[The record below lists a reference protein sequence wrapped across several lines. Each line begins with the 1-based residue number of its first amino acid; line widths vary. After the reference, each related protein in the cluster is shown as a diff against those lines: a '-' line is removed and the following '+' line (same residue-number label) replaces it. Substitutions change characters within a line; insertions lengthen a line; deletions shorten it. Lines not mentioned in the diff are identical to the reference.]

1 MKDQKMLAG
10 SGEIA
15 EDNGTLGLTVY
26 GNVGADMQTV
36 LSYTAMGQ
44 VQSSV
49 AWLTGGFTGTEGP
62 QGPEPAGIEI
72 AQLWDDNGA
81 LGLNIYGDVGGTLQP
96 VFTSG
101 DMGQGS
107 GALAWLTG
115 NFTGTGNDFTEIAQL
130 WNNDGALGL
139 IIYGSPGGNPQAV
152 FAQPDMGQGS
162 GAVAF
167 LAGNFTGSATTE
179 IAQLWDNNGVL
190 GLIVYS
196 VANGILA
203 TPVAQ
208 PDMGQGS
215 SALAFLAGTFT
226 GSATTEIAQLW
237 NNNGALGL
245 IVYGMSGGT
254 LQTLVTYPDMGQGS
268 SALAF
273 LVGDF
278 TGSGA
283 TEIAQLWDNNGIL
296 GLIVYSV
303 ANGILATPVAQPDM
317 GQGSGALAFLTGYFT
332 GAGTTTQIAQPWDNN
347 GTLEMIVYGNVGDGN
362 LGTVYA
368 APMNQPSSA
377 LAFLTGNFIGSG
389 YTQIAQ
395 ARNNNEALQL
405 LVYADIGNGG
415 LSTVFSNDIS
425 QVPFALAWVT
435 GDFTGTGNTQI
446 LQPSLAVFG

>member
-36 LSYTAMGQ
+36 LSYTSTGQ

-72 AQLWDDNGA
+72 AQLWVDNGA

-130 WNNDGALGL
+130 WDDNGALGL

-162 GAVAF
+162 
-167 LAGNFTGSATTE
+167 
-179 IAQLWDNNGVL
+179 
-190 GLIVYS
+190 
-196 VANGILA
+196 
-203 TPVAQ
+203 
-208 PDMGQGS
+208 
-215 SALAFLAGTFT
+215 SALAFLAGNFT

-283 TEIAQLWDNNGIL
+283 TEIAQLWDNNGVL

-317 GQGSGALAFLTGYFT
+317 GQGSSALAFLTGYFT
-332 GAGTTTQIAQPWDNN
+332 GTGTTTQIAQPWDNN

-435 GDFTGTGNTQI
+435 GDFTGTSNTQI
-446 LQPSLAVFG
+446 LQASLAVLG

>member
-1 MKDQKMLAG
+1 MRDQEILAG
-10 SGEIA
+10 LGEIA
-15 EDNGTLGLTVY
+15 EDSGTIGLTVY
-26 GNVGADMQTV
+26 GNVGENMQPV
-36 LSYTAMGQ
+36 LGYTETGQ
-44 VQSSV
+44 VQGAL

-72 AQLWDDNGA
+72 AQLWDSDGA

-115 NFTGTGNDFTEIAQL
+115 NFTGTGND
-130 WNNDGALGL
+130 
-139 IIYGSPGGNPQAV
+139 S
-152 FAQPDMGQGS
+152 
-162 GAVAF
+162 
-167 LAGNFTGSATTE
+167 TE
-179 IAQLWDNNGVL
+179 IAQLWDNDGVL
-190 GLIVYS
+190 GLIVY
-196 VANGILA
+196 G
-203 TPVAQ
+203 
-208 PDMGQGS
+208 
-215 SALAFLAGTFT
+215 
-226 GSATTEIAQLW
+226 
-237 NNNGALGL
+237 LG
-245 IVYGMSGGT
+245 GGT
-254 LQTLVTYPDMGQGS
+254 LQTLVTYPDLGQRS

-296 GLIVYSV
+296 GLFVYGV
-303 ANGILATPVAQPDM
+303 GNGVLATPVANPDM
-317 GQGSGALAFLTGYFT
+317 GQGSGALTFLAGYFT
-332 GAGTTTQIAQPWDNN
+332 GSGTTTQIAQPWDNN
-347 GTLEMIVYGNVGDGN
+347 GTLEMIVYGNAGSGN

-368 APMNQPSSA
+368 APMNQGSSA

-395 ARNNNEALQL
+395 ARNNNGALQL
-405 LVYADIGNGG
+405 LVYGDIGNGG
-415 LSTVFSNDIS
+415 LSTVFSDDIS

-446 LQPSLAVFG
+446 LQPWITAFG

>member
-1 MKDQKMLAG
+1 MKDQEMLAG
-10 SGEIA
+10 PGEIA

-26 GNVGADMQTV
+26 GNVGADVQTV
-36 LSYTAMGQ
+36 LSYTDTGQ
-44 VQSSV
+44 VQRSV

-81 LGLNIYGDVGGTLQP
+81 LGLNIYGDVDGTLQP

-107 GALAWLTG
+107 AALAWLTG

-130 WNNDGALGL
+130 WDDNGTLGL

-179 IAQLWDNNGVL
+179 IAQLWNNNGV
-190 GLIVYS
+190 
-196 VANGILA
+196 
-203 TPVAQ
+203 
-208 PDMGQGS
+208 
-215 SALAFLAGTFT
+215 
-226 GSATTEIAQLW
+226 
-237 NNNGALGL
+237 LGL

-368 APMNQPSSA
+368 APINQPSGA

-395 ARNNNEALQL
+395 ARNNNGALQL
-405 LVYADIGNGG
+405 LVYGDIGNGG

-446 LQPSLAVFG
+446 LQPSLAVLG

>member
-1 MKDQKMLAG
+1 MKDQEMLAG

-15 EDNGTLGLTVY
+15 EDDGTLGLTVY

-36 LSYTAMGQ
+36 LSYTDTGQ
-44 VQSSV
+44 VQHSV

-130 WNNDGALGL
+130 WDDNGTLGL

-152 FAQPDMGQGS
+152 FAQPDMGQVS
-162 GAVAF
+162 GALAF
-167 LAGNFTGSATTE
+167 LAGDFTGSAATE
-179 IAQLWDNNGVL
+179 IAQLWDNNGV
-190 GLIVYS
+190 
-196 VANGILA
+196 
-203 TPVAQ
+203 
-208 PDMGQGS
+208 
-215 SALAFLAGTFT
+215 
-226 GSATTEIAQLW
+226 
-237 NNNGALGL
+237 LGL

-268 SALAF
+268 SALTF

-296 GLIVYSV
+296 GLNVYSV

-395 ARNNNEALQL
+395 ARNNNGALQL
-405 LVYADIGNGG
+405 LVYGDIGNGG

-446 LQPSLAVFG
+446 LQPSMAVFG

>member
-1 MKDQKMLAG
+1 MGDQEMLAG

-36 LSYTAMGQ
+36 LSYTDTGQ
-44 VQSSV
+44 VQPSV

-130 WNNDGALGL
+130 WDDNGTLGL

-162 GAVAF
+162 SALAF

-190 GLIVYS
+190 GLIVY
-196 VANGILA
+196 
-203 TPVAQ
+203 
-208 PDMGQGS
+208 
-215 SALAFLAGTFT
+215 
-226 GSATTEIAQLW
+226 
-237 NNNGALGL
+237 
-245 IVYGMSGGT
+245 GMSGGT

-268 SALAF
+268 SALTF

-395 ARNNNEALQL
+395 ARNNNGALQL
-405 LVYADIGNGG
+405 LVYGDIGNGG

-446 LQPSLAVFG
+446 LQPSMAVFG

>member
-1 MKDQKMLAG
+1 MKDQEMLAG
-10 SGEIA
+10 PGEIA

-26 GNVGADMQTV
+26 GNVGADVQTV
-36 LSYTAMGQ
+36 LSYTDTGQ
-44 VQSSV
+44 VQRSV

-81 LGLNIYGDVGGTLQP
+81 LGLNIYGDVDGTLQP

-107 GALAWLTG
+107 AALAWLTG

-130 WNNDGALGL
+130 WDDNGTLGL

-179 IAQLWDNNGVL
+179 IAQLWNNNGV
-190 GLIVYS
+190 
-196 VANGILA
+196 
-203 TPVAQ
+203 
-208 PDMGQGS
+208 
-215 SALAFLAGTFT
+215 
-226 GSATTEIAQLW
+226 
-237 NNNGALGL
+237 LGL

-268 SALAF
+268 SALTF

-368 APMNQPSSA
+368 APINQPSGA

-395 ARNNNEALQL
+395 ARNNNGALQL
-405 LVYADIGNGG
+405 LVYGDIGNGG

-446 LQPSLAVFG
+446 LQPSLAVLG

>member
-1 MKDQKMLAG
+1 MGDHEMLAG
-10 SGEIA
+10 PGEIA

-36 LSYTAMGQ
+36 LSYTGTGQ
-44 VQSSV
+44 VQRSV

-130 WNNDGALGL
+130 WDDNGTLGL

-152 FAQPDMGQGS
+152 FAQPDMGQVS
-162 GAVAF
+162 SALAF

-190 GLIVYS
+190 GLIVY
-196 VANGILA
+196 
-203 TPVAQ
+203 
-208 PDMGQGS
+208 
-215 SALAFLAGTFT
+215 
-226 GSATTEIAQLW
+226 
-237 NNNGALGL
+237 
-245 IVYGMSGGT
+245 GMSGGT
-254 LQTLVTYPDMGQGS
+254 LQTLVTYPDMGQVS
-268 SALAF
+268 SALTF

-332 GAGTTTQIAQPWDNN
+332 GAGNTTQIAQPWDNN

-395 ARNNNEALQL
+395 ARNNNGALQL
-405 LVYADIGNGG
+405 LVYGDIGNGG

-446 LQPSLAVFG
+446 LQPSMAVFG

>member
-1 MKDQKMLAG
+1 MTMQNAAARRPAGPLAG
-10 SGEIA
+10 RPERTLHDKEQTAMTDQEILAGRGETA
-15 EDNGTLGLTVY
+15 EDSGTLGLIVY
-26 GNVGADMQTV
+26 GNVEGNMQTV
-36 LSYTAMGQ
+36 FSYTD
-44 VQSSV
+44 
-49 AWLTGGFTGTEGP
+49 TG
-62 QGPEPAGIEI
+62 QGP
-72 AQLWDDNGA
+72 
-81 LGLNIYGDVGGTLQP
+81 
-96 VFTSG
+96 
-101 DMGQGS
+101 

-162 GAVAF
+162 
-167 LAGNFTGSATTE
+167 
-179 IAQLWDNNGVL
+179 
-190 GLIVYS
+190 
-196 VANGILA
+196 
-203 TPVAQ
+203 
-208 PDMGQGS
+208 
-215 SALAFLAGTFT
+215 SALAFLAGNFT

-283 TEIAQLWDNNGIL
+283 TEIAQLWDNNGVL
-296 GLIVYSV
+296 GL
-303 ANGILATPVAQPDM
+303 
-317 GQGSGALAFLTGYFT
+317 
-332 GAGTTTQIAQPWDNN
+332 
-347 GTLEMIVYGNVGDGN
+347 IVYGNVGDGN

-405 LVYADIGNGG
+405 LV
-415 LSTVFSNDIS
+415 
-425 QVPFALAWVT
+425 
-435 GDFTGTGNTQI
+435 
-446 LQPSLAVFG
+446 

>member
-1 MKDQKMLAG
+1 MKDQEMLAG

-15 EDNGTLGLTVY
+15 EDNGTLGLTIY
-26 GNVGADMQTV
+26 GNVGADVQTV
-36 LSYTAMGQ
+36 LSYTDTGQ
-44 VQSSV
+44 VQRSV

-81 LGLNIYGDVGGTLQP
+81 LGLNIYGDVDGTLQP

-107 GALAWLTG
+107 AALAWLTG

-130 WNNDGALGL
+130 WDDNGTLGL

-179 IAQLWDNNGVL
+179 IAQLRNNNGV
-190 GLIVYS
+190 
-196 VANGILA
+196 
-203 TPVAQ
+203 
-208 PDMGQGS
+208 
-215 SALAFLAGTFT
+215 
-226 GSATTEIAQLW
+226 
-237 NNNGALGL
+237 LGL

-368 APMNQPSSA
+368 APINQPSGA

-395 ARNNNEALQL
+395 ARNNNGALQL
-405 LVYADIGNGG
+405 LVYGDIGNGG

-446 LQPSLAVFG
+446 LQPSLAVLG